1 MNMKKYKEC
10 PPLETVQKIRNILFD
25 NKLFLQEIQYNNSKL
40 FKSGR
45 VYLSSDELQKLNIGT
60 GGKGTSYEYSL
71 ASAYAEFMERIQ
83 NSFLISGQ
91 KYAIKNNLR
100 ESDYEEF
107 YNKLE
112 NKDLFVEYLFDPR
125 EKKINIEESV
135 RNNKKIFFDFFPF
148 INDEQEMIS
157 FLRDNLNFK
166 QVVSVPF
173 YSFKERNEIYLPLE
187 IIHITTG
194 SNGMASGNT
203 QYEALIQGF
212 CEIFE
217 RYVGRELYY
226 NNITPPDIQ
235 LDFFKDT
242 RIYNSIKSIIKDCS
256 YEVIIKD
263 CSLGKN
269 LPVIGVLIIDR
280 KNGKYNFNLG
290 SSLNPEIALERCLT
304 EIYQN
309 PKGIHWLDLKFETDF
324 KNLSEEYIYVNGNL
338 IFNCSNG
345 YWPIS
350 LFSASPDYQFK
361 GLNTSLNI
369 SDVEDLEFIKNKITE
384 LGFDIYIR
392 DVSFLGFPSYYIVVP
407 GMSQFPMSK
416 KHYFLF
422 GDSVEALRKMRD
434 IRNINNNEF
443 VNIAKSINK
452 DYNFLKMIDY
462 KTADIFLY
470 NTDEDLLELD
480 LELLFFMINYK
491 VGNYEYSLK
500 YINLFLENKD
510 FSIYKYYFA
519 IRDFIVLK
527 NRHHNNL
534 DIKSLLAVKYGQ
546 EIATEIIEDVGE
558 PEKIFDNYE
567 WTSCFHCEKCELINS
582 CMYFD
587 VLSIIKRM
595 QQKQKKF
602 TPNYNMFDFENHIF
616 N

>member
-25 NKLFLQEIQYNNSKL
+25 NKLFLQEVQYNNSKL

-45 VYLSSDELQKLNIGT
+45 VYLSSNKLEKLNIGT
-60 GGKGTSYEYSL
+60 GGKGVSYEYSL

-83 NSFLISGQ
+83 NFFLISGQ
-91 KYAIKNNLR
+91 KYALKSNLR
-100 ESDYEEF
+100 KDDFNYF
-107 YNKLE
+107 QNKLE
-112 NKDLFVEYLFDPR
+112 SEDLFVEYLFDPR
-125 EKKINIEESV
+125 EKKINIEESI
-135 RNNKKIFFDFFPF
+135 RSNKKFFFDFFPF
-148 INDEQEMIS
+148 IDDEQEMIS
-157 FLRDNLNFK
+157 FLRDELNFK

-173 YSFKERNEIYLPLE
+173 YSLKERIEMHLPLE
-187 IIHITTG
+187 VIHITTG

-217 RYVGRELYY
+217 RYVGRELYF
-226 NNITPPDIQ
+226 NNITPPNIP

-242 RIYNSIKSIIKDCS
+242 RIYNSIKSIIKDNF
-256 YEVIIKD
+256 YEIIIKD

-269 LPVIGVLIIDR
+269 LPVIGVLIIDQ

-309 PKGIHWLDLKFETDF
+309 PKGIHWLDLKFDTDS
-324 KNLSEEYIYVNGNL
+324 KNVSEEYKYVNGNL

-350 LFSASPDYQFK
+350 LFSATPDYLFS
-361 GLNTSLNI
+361 GLTTSLNI
-369 SDVEDLEFIKNKITE
+369 SDIEDLEFIKDKIAE

-392 DVSFLGFPSYYIVVP
+392 DVSFLGFPSYYIAVP

-422 GDSVEALRKMRD
+422 GDSVENLRKMRD
-434 IRNINNNEF
+434 IRSIDNREYIK
-443 VNIAKSINK
+443 IAKSINK
-452 DYNFLKMIDY
+452 DYDYLKMIDY
-462 KTADIFLY
+462 KTTDVFLY
-470 NTDEDLLELD
+470 NTDDDLHELD

-500 YINLFLENKD
+500 YIDVFLENKD

-519 IRDFIVLK
+519 IRDFTYLK
-527 NRHHNNL
+527 NEDYNNS
-534 DIKSLLAVKYGQ
+534 DIESLLAIKYGQ
-546 EIATEIIEDVGE
+546 ETAKEIIEDIGE
-558 PEKIFDNYE
+558 PEKIFNNYE
-567 WTSCFHCEKCELINS
+567 WTSCFHCEQCELINS
-582 CMYFD
+582 CRYFD

-595 QQKQKKF
+595 QKKQTDF
-602 TPNYNMFDFENHIF
+602 TADYRVFESKPEVLS
-616 N
+616 